1 MEKILVVDDE
11 KSLLDLLSVVLK
23 KEGYDVQTSLS
34 GKKGLDLIKN
44 QDFDLVLC
52 DIKLPQMNGMK
63 ILKQVKAK
71 RPDIPV
77 VMITAYGTTK
87 QAVEALK
94 AGALDYVVK
103 PFNVEEMKIIVANGL
118 EKRKL
123 KKENILLKKELKE
136 KYRFNNMI
144 GKSKRMMEVYGLIEK
159 IAGTDTTVLIEGE
172 SGTGKEMAARA
183 VHFLSH
189 RSEYPFISINCAAL
203 PENLLESELFGH
215 QKGSFTGAGAD
226 KKGMFEVAQKGT
238 LFLDEVGEMSPM
250 TQVKLLRALQER
262 KLRRVGGTNEIPVDV
277 RIIAATNQD
286 LRKKIEEG
294 NFREDL
300 FYRLNVIS
308 FKMPPLRKRREDIP
322 LLVSHYLQKYCR
334 SMERKMKRISP
345 EVMNIFESYPWPGN
359 VRELGNV
366 MERIVAIEERETITV
381 ASLPDE
387 ILSPQKKVETR
398 QLLRPGF
405 NLSDHLDE
413 VSRNYIREALEST
426 GGNLKDTATL
436 LGINYRSLRY
446 LIEKYGLKS
455 SRRDDALGR
464 KRANFVNRVTKN
476 VI

>member
-11 KSLLDLLSVVLK
+11 KSLLDLLSVVFK
-23 KEGYDVQTSLS
+23 KEGYHVETCLS

-52 DIKLPQMNGMK
+52 DIKMPQMNGLE
-63 ILKQVKAK
+63 ILKQVRAK
-71 RPDIPV
+71 KPDIPV
-77 VMITAYGTTK
+77 VMITAYGTIK
-87 QAVEALK
+87 QAVKALK

-103 PFNVEEMKIIVANGL
+103 PFDVEEMKIIVANGL

-123 KKENILLKKELKE
+123 KEENMLLKKELEE

-144 GKSKRMMEVYGLIEK
+144 GKSKKMMEIYSLIEK
-159 IAGTDTTVLIEGE
+159 ISATDTTVLIEGE

-183 VHFLSH
+183 IHFISH
-189 RSEYPFISINCAAL
+189 RSENPFISINCAAL

-215 QKGSFTGAGAD
+215 MKGSFTGAGAD

-250 TQVKLLRALQER
+250 TQVKLLRTLQEM
-262 KLRRVGGTNEIPVDV
+262 KIRRVGGTEEIPVDV

-286 LRKKIEEG
+286 LKKKIEEQ

-308 FKMPPLRKRREDIP
+308 FKMPPLREKKEDIP
-322 LLVSHYLQKYCR
+322 LLVSHFLQKYCR
-334 SMERKMKRISP
+334 SMGRKMKRIAP
-345 EVMNIFESYPWPGN
+345 EVMKIFESYPWPGN

-366 MERIVAIEERETITV
+366 MERVVAIEERETITV
-381 ASLPDE
+381 ECLPDE
-387 ILSPQKKVETR
+387 LLSPQKKVKTK
-398 QLLRPGF
+398 QLLQPGF
-405 NLSDHLDE
+405 SLNKYLDG
-413 VSRNYIREALEST
+413 VSRNYIREALESADW
-426 GGNLKDTATL
+426 NLKQTASL

-446 LIEKYGLKS
+446 LIEKHGLKS
-455 SRRDDALGR
+455 LRRRNALGR
-464 KRANFVNRVTKN
+464 KRTNFVNGVTKSVN
-476 VI
+476 